1 MNVLPKVSVICLCY
15 NQSKWVEEAV
25 RSVLDQSYS
34 NIQLIVIDDA
44 STDDS
49 ASKIRLLKERHPS
62 VEIILSEKNQG
73 NCRAFNVG
81 LKRATGDFIIDFAA
95 DDVMEP
101 TRVEEQTNFFKT
113 LDESYG
119 VIFTDAEYI
128 NKNGEFIRM
137 HYDYLKK
144 KKLIST
150 IPEGD
155 VYRDV
160 VSRYFISS
168 PTMMIKK
175 EVLDFLGGYD
185 ESLTYEDFDFWV
197 RSSRKY
203 KYAFLNKSLT
213 KVRRSKNSMSSG
225 WYQPGDNQLHSTYL
239 VCRKAMLLNRDE
251 GDVLALLKR
260 IRYEHRQSILSG
272 NHNEGKLFFAL
283 LDELNRVTSGDQ
295 FLHFANRL
303 RMPLAWLR
311 RLYHLYRFG

>member
-1 MNVLPKVSVICLCY
+1 MNIFPKVSVICLCY
-15 NQSKWVEEAV
+15 NQSTWVEEAV
-25 RSVLDQSYS
+25 TSVLHQTYP

-49 ASKIRLLKERHPS
+49 LSKIRQLKETHPS
-62 VEIILSEKNQG
+62 IEIILLDKNQG
-73 NCRAFNVG
+73 NCRAFNLG
-81 LKRATGDFIIDFAA
+81 LKLATGDYIIDFAA
-95 DDVMEP
+95 DDVMISN
-101 TRVEEQTNFFKT
+101 RIEEQINFFKT

-128 NKNGEFIRM
+128 NAKGEFIRM

-144 KKLIST
+144 KKLIVK

-175 EVLDFLGGYD
+175 EVLDLLGGYD
-185 ESLTYEDFDFWV
+185 ETLTYEDFDFWV
-197 RSSRKY
+197 RSSRQY

-213 KVRRSKNSMSSG
+213 KVRRTENSMSTG
-225 WYQPGDNQLHSTYL
+225 WYQPGDRQLHSTYL
-239 VCRKAMLLNRDE
+239 VCRKALLLNRDE

-260 IRYEHRQSILSG
+260 IRYEHRQSIFSG
-272 NHNEGKLFFAL
+272 NYDEGKLFYGL
-283 LDELNRVTSGDQ
+283 LRELNRVTLWDRV
-295 FLHFANRL
+295 LHFVNQL
-303 RMPLAWLR
+303 RIPMGWVR